1 MYENGK
7 ICGVIRL
14 DPFYL
19 VCHVPTDRPSVAY
32 DDGVALSCDLVSSK
46 QEGWA
51 NHRLRSCSDI
61 TNFHPPPIDNVVA
74 HLEHGKAS

>member
-7 ICGVIRL
+7 SCGVIRL

-32 DDGVALSCDLVSSK
+32 DDGVAL
-46 QEGWA
+46 
-51 NHRLRSCSDI
+51 
-61 TNFHPPPIDNVVA
+61 
-74 HLEHGKAS
+74 